1 MPVEHATVDGQPGYR
16 WGQAGTVYT
25 YTTGSATSRA
35 RAYASAARQGVAAR
49 ASGYEPARTYT
60 PPAAVAA
67 VARRALDERAQRPPS
82 ERGMT
87 AVGIARARDLSTRRP
102 VSLDTIR
109 RMDSYFARHEVDQQ
123 GATWA
128 TYGRGRQAWDGWGG
142 DLGRSWVAA
151 ILRTLTKKPS

>member
-1 MPVEHATVDGQPGYR
+1 MPVERATVDGQPGYR
-16 WGQAGTVYT
+16 WGQTGTVYT

-49 ASGYEPARTYT
+49 ASGYEPARTFI

-109 RMDSYFARHEVDQQ
+109 RMDSYFARHEVDKQ

-128 TYGRGRQAWDGWGG
+128 TYGAGRQAWDGWGG

-151 ILRTLTKKPS
+151 ILRTLTQKPS

>member
-1 MPVEHATVDGQPGYR
+1 MPVERATVDGQPGYR

-25 YTTGSATSRA
+25 YATGSASARA

-87 AVGIARARDLSTRRP
+87 AVGIARARDLSNRRP

-123 GATWA
+123 GATWS
-128 TYGRGRQAWDGWGG
+128 TYGAGRQAWDGWGG

-151 ILRTLTKKPS
+151 ILRTLSKPS

>member
-1 MPVEHATVDGQPGYR
+1 MPVERATVDGQPGYR
-16 WGQAGTVYT
+16 WGRDGTVYT
-25 YTTGSATSRA
+25 YTAGSASSRA

-49 ASGYEPARTYT
+49 ATGYEPARTYT

-67 VARRALDERAQRPPS
+67 VATAALEARAAAAPS

-87 AVGIARARDLSTRRP
+87 AVGIARARDLSNRRP

-109 RMDSYFARHEVDQQ
+109 RMDSYFARHEVDKQ
-123 GATWA
+123 GSTWA
-128 TYGRGRQAWDGWGG
+128 TYGAGRQAWDGWGG

-151 ILRTLTKKPS
+151 ILRSLSKPS

>member
-1 MPVEHATVDGQPGYR
+1 MPVERATVDGQPGYR

-87 AVGIARARDLSTRRP
+87 AVGIARARDLSNRRP

-128 TYGRGRQAWDGWGG
+128 TYGAGRQAWDGWGG

>member
-1 MPVEHATVDGQPGYR
+1 MPVERATVDGQSGYR
-16 WGQAGTVYT
+16 WGHAGTVYT
-25 YTTGSATSRA
+25 YTAGSASSRA

-67 VARRALDERAQRPPS
+67 VATAALEARAAAAPS

-87 AVGIARARDLSTRRP
+87 AVGIARARDLSNRRP
-102 VSLDTIR
+102 LSLDTIR
-109 RMDSYFARHEVDQQ
+109 RMDSYFARHEVDKQ

-128 TYGRGRQAWDGWGG
+128 TYGAGRQAWDGWGG

-151 ILRTLTKKPS
+151 ILRSLSKPS